1 MKRSILLILLLVS
14 VMALTACQSPKAST
28 TQFTVLTNAPITA
41 LTAGEA
47 PSQAPTDAP
56 TQAPTEPP
64 VQHVSTSAC
73 AQTVREQVNAPER
86 AAGQW
91 QSNTG
96 HTRITMDAAVIVP
109 DVVTLN
115 TYAVAGRDA
124 THLDAMH
131 MALGAAPD
139 TDWETDWT
147 CARHPSGA
155 IWDGRRESPYTIRHA
170 DTGYIVIN
178 YLYQRHPAETVGS
191 YNWHQ
196 NTMFGEKRIQAT
208 TSYRYEQAVS
218 YPLNILLSA
227 EIGIQE
233 NETLPGQSLS
243 LAQARALAETFAAAF
258 GVDFRLARS
267 AKVAADKAAQEN
279 NEANNQPSGP
289 WAYWFCFTRCLD
301 GLPVTLTNTAA
312 FENPEEVRNQQYESA
327 PKGEML
333 TCVVDQGR
341 IVLAELSNPWTVG
354 GIMRDHVKLLSFDEI
369 LRIFGSIA
377 PLSIQHE
384 EADVDKYDLTYANT
398 WHITEI
404 RLGYMPV
411 LVKDGGGTWELRP
424 VWDFCGIRTTAFSYD
439 DRPGNV
445 ALTIDAIDGTVID
458 RNYGY

>member
-1 MKRSILLILLLVS
+1 MKKFSVLLLV
-14 VMALTACQSPKAST
+14 LLLIC
-28 TQFTVLTNAPITA
+28 
-41 LTAGEA
+41 
-47 PSQAPTDAP
+47 
-56 TQAPTEPP
+56 
-64 VQHVSTSAC
+64 TSAC

-86 AAGQW
+86 ANGQW
-91 QSNTG
+91 QSRTG
-96 HTRITMDAAVIVP
+96 HTRITMDAVVIVP
-109 DVVTLN
+109 DVVSLH

-124 THLDAMH
+124 NHLDAMH
-131 MALGAAPD
+131 MALGASPD

-147 CARHPSGA
+147 CAPHPSGA
-155 IWDGRRESPYTIRHA
+155 TWDGRRDSPYTIRHA
-170 DTGYIVIN
+170 DTGTIVIN
-178 YLYQRHPAETVGS
+178 YLYQRQNAERVGS

-196 NTMFGEKRIQAT
+196 STMFGEKRIQAM
-208 TSYRYEQAVS
+208 TSYSVAQAAN

-233 NETLPGQSLS
+233 NEALPGQSLS

-258 GVDFRLARS
+258 GMDFQLARS
-267 AKVAADKAAQEN
+267 ARVAAEN
-279 NEANNQPSGP
+279 DEASNGP

-354 GIMRDHVKLLSFDEI
+354 EIMSEQVKLLSFDDI
-369 LRIFGSIA
+369 LNIFGSIA

-384 EADVDKYDLTYANT
+384 EADVNKNQLTYANA
-398 WHITEI
+398 WHITEV

-445 ALTIDAIDGTVID
+445 ALTIDAIDGTVVD